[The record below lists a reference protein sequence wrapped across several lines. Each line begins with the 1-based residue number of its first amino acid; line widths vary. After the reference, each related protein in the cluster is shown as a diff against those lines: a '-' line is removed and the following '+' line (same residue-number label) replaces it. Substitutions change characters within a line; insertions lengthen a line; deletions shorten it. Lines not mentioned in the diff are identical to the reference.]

1 MKYKFLSHIADM
13 KFQAF
18 GKNIEEMFENSALA
32 MFNSMYDGK
41 VREKRISKIKAR
53 GKDFESLLY
62 NFLEE
67 LLVLFDGEE
76 FFLSRVKNLKISK
89 EILDKGNSINRK
101 SKGRTKKS
109 ELASD
114 KGGHLELEAEVIG
127 DDASN
132 YIMNIDVKAIT
143 YHDMFVKKEESNW
156 VCQVVLD
163 V

>member
-1 MKYKFLSHIADM
+1 MIKYKFLTHTADM

-18 GKNIEEMFENSALA
+18 GKTIEEIFSNSALA
-32 MFNSMYDGK
+32 MFNSMYEGK
-41 VREKRISKIKAR
+41 VKEKRASKIKAK

-67 LLVLFDGEE
+67 LLVLFDGEQ
-76 FFLSRVKNLKISK
+76 FFLSKVKSLKI
-89 EILDKGNSINRK
+89 DKK
-101 SKGRTKKS
+101 AFK
-109 ELASD
+109 
-114 KGGHLELEAEVIG
+114 LEAEVIG

-132 YIMNIDVKAIT
+132 YKMHIDVKAIT
-143 YHDMFVKKEESNW
+143 YNDMFVKKQKSGW